1 MKIIR
6 QTETELVAEESSHWT
21 TILCALVS
29 LIFLYLAVIGGMRN
43 GYISAALFLVFA
55 LSWLSRTTFTF
66 DATAKIIRWKRLRS
80 FRMSSGT
87 IPFTSVQAI
96 QLDPVSSERGSVTTW
111 RLNLVTAQGPVNM
124 CSVDRAGH
132 DRIASLRDTL
142 VQIVQPTGQPE
153 TPESATPS
161 ADNPDA
167 TRAAALD
174 EAIRKLLQQN
184 RKIDAILLVQQT
196 DHLDL
201 TEATFRVNRVGK
213 SMKSEPAGQ

>member
-1 MKIIR
+1 
-6 QTETELVAEESSHWT
+6 
-21 TILCALVS
+21 
-29 LIFLYLAVIGGMRN
+29 
-43 GYISAALFLVFA
+43 
-55 LSWLSRTTFTF
+55 
-66 DATAKIIRWKRLRS
+66 
-80 FRMSSGT
+80 
-87 IPFTSVQAI
+87 
-96 QLDPVSSERGSVTTW
+96 
-111 RLNLVTAQGPVNM
+111 M

-213 SMKSEPAGQ
+213 SMKSEATGQ